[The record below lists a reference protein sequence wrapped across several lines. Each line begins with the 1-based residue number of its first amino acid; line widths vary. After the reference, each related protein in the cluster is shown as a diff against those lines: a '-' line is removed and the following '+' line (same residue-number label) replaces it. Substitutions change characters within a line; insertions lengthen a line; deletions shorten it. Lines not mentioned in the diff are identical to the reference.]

1 MLVTDPRQ
9 RASLSEILN
18 HPWLTKGFGGAPENF
33 LPSRE
38 PLQMPLD
45 SRVIDKMTGFEFGSA
60 DYIRTKLE
68 TLIESE
74 DYQKAV
80 RQQARKPQ
88 LQGGDSDRK
97 RGGVFD
103 FYQRR
108 KSAGSRDTLANPST
122 DAIHLGEDPVNA
134 YAPLISIYYLAREK
148 LERER
153 TETNPGALSIP
164 RSPGQKPLRLP
175 DLPPPEAVVT
185 NSSAYE
191 MAGEAPTGGRTRPRA
206 RTHGEDEINETT
218 QMKAK
223 PQDGAPP
230 TINEPQ
236 MRAQPSKRESTAAGL
251 LRRLSTRKTR
261 ELDPEK
267 QKPTSPPSLAVSG
280 PEDQTPAPRQ
290 SVVGARKTRERDT
303 PPSAYQNIAENHP
316 DLLAPPH
323 RNEKPVGKLRSLG
336 RSTSVNSADLRR
348 RWSRRGVSEG
358 SALKTPPVTD
368 SEHSSLAD
376 QRSIKQGEGQSDQED
391 LKPKQRSAATRTRS
405 MGHSRRNSF
414 QAGRALR
421 KRPPAPEEDVP
432 EETDR
437 ELAEEYTGASQA
449 VESQEA
455 LKPVYLKGLF
465 SVSTTSSK
473 PLSFIRSDIIRV
485 LKQIGIDYREMKG
498 GFSCRHLPSIDLNK
512 VVDPHSPESSA
523 QSKQS
528 MQQTHRRK
536 ISFAGLRN
544 NEKER
549 DVYADQQRPVGTPK
563 SASRRAGA
571 ESAYT
576 TNSEE
581 SEDENA
587 AVRQPGRSSQPAG
600 ETTTHVQSDL
610 GQSMI
615 LKFEILVVKVPFLS
629 LHGLQF
635 KKVDGGTWQYKRMAE
650 TILTELRL

>member
-9 RASLSEILN
+9 RASLSEIMN
-18 HPWLTKGFGGAPENF
+18 HPWLNKGFNGSPENF

-45 SRVIDKMTGFEFGSA
+45 PRVIEKMTGFEFGTA
-60 DYIRTKLE
+60 EYIRHQLE
-68 TLIESE
+68 SLIESE
-74 DYQKAV
+74 DYQRAV
-80 RQQARKPQ
+80 RQAARKPQ
-88 LQGGDSDRK
+88 SQSADSDKK
-97 RGGVFD
+97 RGVFD

-108 KSAGSRDTLANPST
+108 KSASSRDTLANPSS
-122 DAIHLGEDPVNA
+122 DAVNLGEDPVNA

-153 TETNPGALSIP
+153 SESNPGALSIP
-164 RSPGQKPLRLP
+164 QSPGQKPLKLP
-175 DLPPPEAVVT
+175 DLPAPEAALT
-185 NSSAYE
+185 NSSSYE
-191 MAGEAPTGGRTRPRA
+191 MAGEAPTGGRSRPRA
-206 RTHGEDEINETT
+206 RTHGEDEMNETT
-218 QMKAK
+218 GSAPK
-223 PQDGAPP
+223 PRDSTPP

-236 MRAQPSKRESTAAGL
+236 LRAQSSKRESTAAGL
-251 LRRLSTRKTR
+251 LRRLSTRKNR
-261 ELDPEK
+261 EIEPEK
-267 QKPTSPPSLAVSG
+267 QKATSPPSLAVSG
-280 PEDQTPAPRQ
+280 PGDPTSAPRQ
-290 SVVGARKTRERDT
+290 SVGIRKTRERDT
-303 PPSAYQNIAENHP
+303 PPSAYANIAENHP
-316 DLLAPPH
+316 DLLAPP
-323 RNEKPVGKLRSLG
+323 RNSEKPVGKLRSLG

-368 SEHSSLAD
+368 SEQSSLAD
-376 QRSIKQGEGQSDQED
+376 QKSKYSEGHSDHED
-391 LKPKQRSAATRTRS
+391 PKPKQRSAATRTRS
-405 MGHSRRNSF
+405 MGHGRRNSF
-414 QAGRALR
+414 QARRALR

-432 EETDR
+432 EETDQ
-437 ELAEEYTGASQA
+437 ELAEEYTTAPNAG
-449 VESQEA
+449 ESQEA

-465 SVSTTSSK
+465 SVSTTSSR

-485 LKQIGIDYREMKG
+485 LKQIGVDYREMKG
-498 GFSCRHLPSIDLNK
+498 GFSCRHIPSIDLNK
-512 VVDPHSPESSA
+512 VIDLQSPDRSEH
-523 QSKQS
+523 SKQS

-544 NEKER
+544 NDKDR
-549 DVYADQQRPVGTPK
+549 DAHSDHPRPIGTPK
-563 SASRRAGA
+563 SASRRTGGA

-587 AVRQPGRSSQPAG
+587 AVRRPGRSPRPPG

-650 TILTELRL
+650 TILSELRL